1 MSNNN
6 AVLKRE
12 LNLMDVSLATAGYVI
27 GAGIYAIIG
36 IASKYGK
43 NYTWISILISGIS
56 AICTGLSYS
65 ELATM
70 FNQNAGEY
78 IYTKEAFNNNVANI
92 VAYLII
98 IAEILTQSTV
108 AIGLGEH
115 LNSFLPINAK
125 ILSTSLLLIFGYLNY
140 YGIRESV
147 NYNNV
152 TTLMEISGLL
162 IISLFGLKYVN
173 NKSFDTSNLNYKD
186 IYPLLIGASIINFAY
201 FGYDMAIELTEETKD
216 SINNIPKGMMI
227 GVVISTIL
235 YGTVTLS
242 SISSIGWE
250 KLSTSNTPLADVA
263 NNLLGAF
270 GGKLMLIIAL
280 ISMSNTLLM
289 GSVAASRFI
298 QSFSKNIKL
307 PFNLQKIDNQTKTPV
322 NAIIFIT
329 VVSILGIYLGN
340 LEKVTSI
347 TNISTISIFIMMNL
361 SVIIMRFT
369 KPNHKRHF
377 KVPFNIKNI
386 PIPSLIG
393 LISSIIF
400 ISVTITNSINI

>member
-1 MSNNN
+1 MKPT
-6 AVLKRE
+6 LKKE
-12 LNLMDVSLATAGYVI
+12 LNLTDVSLATAGYII

-78 IYTKEAFNNNVANI
+78 IYTKEAFNGNVASM

-98 IAEILTQSTV
+98 LAEILTQSTV

-115 LNSFLPINAK
+115 LNSFIPINAK
-125 ILSTSLLLIFGYLNY
+125 ILSSSLLLIFGYLNY

-152 TTLMEISGLL
+152 TTMMEISGLL

-173 NKSFDTSNLNYKD
+173 KDSFDISDLNYKD
-186 IYPLLIGASIINFAY
+186 LYPLLIGASIINFAY

-216 SINNIPKGMMI
+216 SINNIPKGMLI
-227 GVVISTIL
+227 GVLISTIL
-235 YGTVTLS
+235 YGTVTVS

-250 KLSTSNTPLADVA
+250 KLANSNTPLTDVA
-263 NNLLGAF
+263 HKLLGAF
-270 GGKLMLIIAL
+270 GGKIMLLIAL

-289 GSVAASRFI
+289 GSVAGSRFI
-298 QSFSKNIKL
+298 QSFSKNIEL
-307 PFNLQKIDNQTKTPV
+307 PFNLQKIDKKTNTPI

-329 VVSILGIYLGN
+329 IVSIIGVFIGN
-340 LEKVTSI
+340 LENVTSL
-347 TNISTISIFIMMNL
+347 TNISTISIFILMNL
-361 SVIIMRFT
+361 SVIVMRFT
-369 KPNHKRHF
+369 KPNHNRHF
-377 KVPFNIKNI
+377 KVPFNINNV

-400 ISVTITNSINI
+400 IFVTISNSIYV

>member
-1 MSNNN
+1 MKST
-6 AVLKRE
+6 LKKE
-12 LNLMDVSLATAGYVI
+12 LNLTDVSLATAGYII

-78 IYTKEAFNNNVANI
+78 IYIKEAFNGNVASF

-98 IAEILTQSTV
+98 LAEILTQSTV

-115 LNSFLPINAK
+115 LNSLIPINAK
-125 ILSTSLLLIFGYLNY
+125 ILSSSLLLIFGYLNY
-140 YGIRESV
+140 FGIRESI
-147 NYNNV
+147 NYNNA
-152 TTLMEISGLL
+152 TTIMEISGLL

-173 NKSFDTSNLNYKD
+173 KDSFDISNLNYKD
-186 IYPLLIGASIINFAY
+186 LYPLLVGASIINFAY

-216 SINNIPKGMMI
+216 SINNIPKGMLI
-227 GVVISTIL
+227 GVLISTIL
-235 YGTVTLS
+235 YGTVTVS

-250 KLSTSNTPLADVA
+250 KLASSNTPLTDVA
-263 NNLLGAF
+263 HKLLGAF
-270 GGKLMLIIAL
+270 GGKMMLLIAL

-289 GSVAASRFI
+289 GSVAGSRFI
-298 QSFSKNIKL
+298 QSFSKNIEL
-307 PFNLQKIDNQTKTPV
+307 PFNLQKIDKKTNTPI

-329 VVSILGIYLGN
+329 IVSIIGVFIGN
-340 LEKVTSI
+340 LEKVTSL
-347 TNISTISIFIMMNL
+347 TNISTISIFILMNL
-361 SVIIMRFT
+361 SVIVMRFT
-369 KPNHKRHF
+369 KPNHSRHF
-377 KVPFNIKNI
+377 KVPFNINNV
-386 PIPSLIG
+386 PVPSLIG
-393 LISSIIF
+393 LISSVIF
-400 ISVTITNSINI
+400 IFVTISNL

>member
-1 MSNNN
+1 MKPT
-6 AVLKRE
+6 LKKE
-12 LNLMDVSLATAGYVI
+12 LNLTDVSLATAGYII

-78 IYTKEAFNNNVANI
+78 IYTKEAFNGNVASM

-98 IAEILTQSTV
+98 LAEILTQSTV

-115 LNSFLPINAK
+115 LNSFIPINAK
-125 ILSTSLLLIFGYLNY
+125 ILSSSLLLIFGYLNY

-152 TTLMEISGLL
+152 TTMMEISGLL

-173 NKSFDTSNLNYKD
+173 KDSFDISDLNYKD
-186 IYPLLIGASIINFAY
+186 LYPLLIGASIINFAY

-216 SINNIPKGMMI
+216 SINNIPKGMLI
-227 GVVISTIL
+227 GVLISTIL
-235 YGTVTLS
+235 YGTVTVS

-250 KLSTSNTPLADVA
+250 KLANSNTPLTDVA
-263 NNLLGAF
+263 HKLLGAF
-270 GGKLMLIIAL
+270 GGKIMLLIAL

-289 GSVAASRFI
+289 GSVAGSRFI
-298 QSFSKNIKL
+298 QSFSKNIEL
-307 PFNLQKIDNQTKTPV
+307 PFNLQKIDKKTNTPI

-329 VVSILGIYLGN
+329 IVSILGVFIGN
-340 LEKVTSI
+340 LENVTSL
-347 TNISTISIFIMMNL
+347 TNISTISIFILMNL
-361 SVIIMRFT
+361 SVIVMRFT
-369 KPNHKRHF
+369 KPDHSRHF
-377 KVPFNIKNI
+377 KVPFNINNV

-400 ISVTITNSINI
+400 IYVTISNSINV

>member
-1 MSNNN
+1 MKPT
-6 AVLKRE
+6 LKKE
-12 LNLMDVSLATAGYVI
+12 LNLTDVSLATAGYII

-78 IYTKEAFNNNVANI
+78 IYTKEAFNGNVASM

-98 IAEILTQSTV
+98 LAEILTQSTV

-115 LNSFLPINAK
+115 LNSFIPINAK
-125 ILSTSLLLIFGYLNY
+125 ILSSSLLLIFGYLNY

-152 TTLMEISGLL
+152 TTMMEISGLL

-173 NKSFDTSNLNYKD
+173 KDSFDISDLNYKD
-186 IYPLLIGASIINFAY
+186 LYPLLIGASIINFAY

-216 SINNIPKGMMI
+216 SINNIPKGMLI
-227 GVVISTIL
+227 GVLISTIL
-235 YGTVTLS
+235 YGTVTVS

-250 KLSTSNTPLADVA
+250 KLANSNTPLTDVA
-263 NNLLGAF
+263 HKLLGAF
-270 GGKLMLIIAL
+270 GGKIMLLIAL

-289 GSVAASRFI
+289 GSVAGSRFI
-298 QSFSKNIKL
+298 QSFSKNIEL
-307 PFNLQKIDNQTKTPV
+307 PFNLQKIDKKTNTPI

-329 VVSILGIYLGN
+329 IVSILGVFIGN
-340 LEKVTSI
+340 LENVTSL
-347 TNISTISIFIMMNL
+347 TNISTISIFILMNL
-361 SVIIMRFT
+361 SVIVMRFT
-369 KPNHKRHF
+369 KPNHSRHF
-377 KVPFNIKNI
+377 KVPFNINNV

-400 ISVTITNSINI
+400 IYVTISNSINV

>member
-1 MSNNN
+1 MKST
-6 AVLKRE
+6 LKKE
-12 LNLMDVSLATAGYVI
+12 LNLTDVSLATAGYII

-78 IYTKEAFNNNVANI
+78 IYTKEAFNGNVASF

-98 IAEILTQSTV
+98 LAEILTQSTV

-115 LNSFLPINAK
+115 LNSLIPINAK
-125 ILSTSLLLIFGYLNY
+125 ILSSSLLLIFGYLNY
-140 YGIRESV
+140 FGIRESI

-152 TTLMEISGLL
+152 TTMMEISGLL

-173 NKSFDTSNLNYKD
+173 KDSFDISNLNYKD
-186 IYPLLIGASIINFAY
+186 LYPLLVGASIINFAY

-216 SINNIPKGMMI
+216 SINNIPKGMLI
-227 GVVISTIL
+227 GVLISTIL
-235 YGTVTLS
+235 YGTVTVS

-250 KLSTSNTPLADVA
+250 KLASSNTPLTDVA
-263 NNLLGAF
+263 HKLLGAF
-270 GGKLMLIIAL
+270 GGKMMLLIAL

-289 GSVAASRFI
+289 GSVAGSRFI
-298 QSFSKNIKL
+298 QSFSKNIEL
-307 PFNLQKIDNQTKTPV
+307 PFNLQKIDKKTNTPI

-329 VVSILGIYLGN
+329 IVSIIGVFIGN
-340 LEKVTSI
+340 LEKVTSL
-347 TNISTISIFIMMNL
+347 TNISTISIFILMNL
-361 SVIIMRFT
+361 SVIVMRFT
-369 KPNHKRHF
+369 KPNHSRHF
-377 KVPFNIKNI
+377 KVPFNINNV
-386 PIPSLIG
+386 PVPSLIG
-393 LISSIIF
+393 LISSVIF
-400 ISVTITNSINI
+400 IFVTISNSINV